1 MTQAV
6 SELCFLELIQKIII
20 MDEMLELQV
29 LLQEGLTVLTTDSS
43 FFLYFK
49 TPSIGLYINGKIFY
63 VSNLLQN
70 TQRE

>member
-29 LLQEGLTVLTTDSS
+29 LLQEGLTVLTTDI
-43 FFLYFK
+43 FF
-49 TPSIGLYINGKIFY
+49 SIGLYINGKIFY

>member
-1 MTQAV
+1 
-6 SELCFLELIQKIII
+6 

-29 LLQEGLTVLTTDSS
+29 LLQEGLTVLTTDI
-43 FFLYFK
+43 FF
-49 TPSIGLYINGKIFY
+49 SIGLYINGKIFY

>member
-29 LLQEGLTVLTTDSS
+29 LLQEGLTVLTTDI
-43 FFLYFK
+43 FFSVL
-49 TPSIGLYINGKIFY
+49 
-63 VSNLLQN
+63 
-70 TQRE
+70 